1 MTSPAEAPAALA
13 GWMAARRAMVE
24 DALDRVLPAED
35 AWPATIHRAV
45 RYSLFA
51 GGKRIR
57 PLLALAS
64 AEAAGGTPDDAM
76 PLVQVRVGGIDY
88 PVTLDTG
95 SSGTLKLFDPD
106 RVGPTKPVAGVRG
119 EASVV
124 VDKVPSLTFGPLSLT
139 DLEISYG
146 APNLGETP
154 GARQGNLGN
163 GVLQHVVLTLDY
175 PSRRMTVCAGGAS

>member
-1 MTSPAEAPAALA
+1 MVALPVLFLIGRAPADVAVSLIALLLL
-13 GWMAARRAMVE
+13 ARS
-24 DALDRVLPAED
+24 ALDRDGAKGETCQELPM
-35 AWPATIHRAV
+35 
-45 RYSLFA
+45 RYWV
-51 GGKRIR
+51 
-57 PLLALAS
+57 
-64 AEAAGGTPDDAM
+64 PDDAM